1 MHGGGHGLPT
11 RRHTSAQHRES
22 ERGGRGR
29 RVGDPSRPGRSLP
42 RALDRP
48 DSSRPGDAGGC
59 RRHRLMTSTFDT
71 AASPRRGNGITTP
84 SRRGGSGRVLTD
96 VVVDLGF
103 VDRGTM
109 DHAIDRSTASGG
121 APEHILV
128 EDGTLTGDQLARA
141 VAERFG
147 LDHVDLKLYRV
158 DPDAAKLVAPAA
170 VRRYQAVPVSFVGD
184 RTLLVAMVDPANVLA
199 IDDIAVMTGYEVR
212 PAVASLKDVDW
223 LLERLED
230 PNFGVG
236 ATAPEEREDDPGAD
250 QPPAAAERP
259 PAPLYDIRENAPI
272 NFGVGG
278 EDASV
283 IQLVPRVIKEAV
295 ERGASDIH
303 FEPQEEEMR
312 VRYRIDG
319 VLQEAATVPV
329 SAVPAVISRLK
340 ILSDLDIAERR
351 VPQDGRISMDV
362 AEKPIDLRVAT
373 LPAQYGEKVV
383 MRILDQSKVMIQL
396 EQLGMLPQALERFS
410 KAFAQAHGA
419 VLVTGPTGS
428 GKSTSLY
435 GALNQLNT
443 IEKHIITIEDPVE
456 YQLTGI
462 TQVQVN
468 NKAGLTFA
476 SGLRSMMR
484 ADPDIIMVGE
494 IRGRETAQIAIEAAL
509 TGHLVLSTLHTND
522 APGAVTR
529 LIEMGVEPFLVGSAV
544 DCVVAQRLARLLCE
558 ECKQRVTLPA
568 EVLRANGFNVGL
580 DLECFE
586 PVGCARCGG
595 SGYKGRIGL
604 YKVMMVS
611 ETIRSLA
618 VAREPA
624 ETIARAAVHEGMMRL
639 REDGLEKV
647 RRGLTSIAEIARVA
661 GTK

>member
-1 MHGGGHGLPT
+1 MTPT
-11 RRHTSAQHRES
+11 T
-22 ERGGRGR
+22 
-29 RVGDPSRPGRSLP
+29 
-42 RALDRP
+42 
-48 DSSRPGDAGGC
+48 
-59 RRHRLMTSTFDT
+59 DT
-71 AASPRRGNGITTP
+71 APKPKRGNGITTP

-96 VVVDLGF
+96 VLVDLGF

-109 DHAIDRSTASGG
+109 DLAIERGNDKGSL
-121 APEHILV
+121 PERVLV
-128 EDGTLTGDQLARA
+128 EDGTLSETQLSRA

-147 LDHVDLKLYRV
+147 LDHVDLEAYRV
-158 DPDAAKLVAPAA
+158 DPDAAKLVTPAA
-170 VRRYQAVPVSFVGD
+170 VRRYQAVPVAFAGD

-212 PAVASLKDVDW
+212 PAVASLADVER

-230 PNFGVG
+230 PEFGHG
-236 ATAPEEREDDPGAD
+236 AIAPDEDDP
-250 QPPAAAERP
+250 AAADAGVP
-259 PAPLYDIRENAPI
+259 KPSQPSGPLYDIRENQPI
-272 NFGVGG
+272 NFGASG

-283 IQLVPRVIKEAV
+283 IQLVHRVIKEAV
-295 ERGASDIH
+295 ERGTSDIH
-303 FEPQEEEMR
+303 FEPGEDEMR

-319 VLQEAATVPV
+319 VLQEAATVPS
-329 SAVPAVISRLK
+329 SAVPAVVSRIK

-351 VPQDGRISMDV
+351 IPQDGRISLEV
-362 AEKPIDLRVAT
+362 ADKPIDLRVAT

-396 EQLGMLPQALERFS
+396 EQLGMLPQALERFT
-410 KAFAQAHGA
+410 KAFSQAHGA

-494 IRGRETAQIAIEAAL
+494 IRDRETAQIAIEAAL

-529 LIEMGVEPFLVGSAV
+529 LIEMGIEPFLVGSAV

-558 ECKQRVTLPA
+558 ECKRRTTITADVMRT
-568 EVLRANGFNVGL
+568 NGFNVGL
-580 DLECFE
+580 DLEAYE

-604 YKVMMVS
+604 YEVMWVS
-611 ETIRSLA
+611 DTIRALA

-624 ETIARAAVHEGMMRL
+624 ETIAHAAVHEGMMRL

-647 RRGLTSIAEIARVA
+647 RRGLTSISEIARVA
-661 GTK
+661 GTR

>member
-1 MHGGGHGLPT
+1 MHGGGHGLPE
-11 RRHTSAQHRES
+11 RRHTAP
-22 ERGGRGR
+22 ERRKGERSGGGRR
-29 RVGDPSRPGRSLP
+29 PGDPGRPGRSLT

-48 DSSRPGDAGGC
+48 DGSRSGDAGG
-59 RRHRLMTSTFDT
+59 RRRPRPMTSTFE
-71 AASPRRGNGITTP
+71 SSSRPRRGNGITTP
-84 SRRGGSGRVLTD
+84 TRRGGSGRVLTD
-96 VVVDLGF
+96 VIVDLGF

-109 DHAIDRSTASGG
+109 DLAIERGTANGSSG
-121 APEHILV
+121 ERVLV
-128 EDGTLTGDQLARA
+128 QDGTLSDDHLARA

-147 LDHVDLKLYRV
+147 LDHLDLGLYRV

-170 VRRYQAVPVSFVGD
+170 VRRYQAVPVSFTGD
-184 RTLLVAMVDPANVLA
+184 RTLIVAMVDPANVLA

-212 PAVASLKDVDW
+212 PAVASLADVER
-223 LLERLED
+223 LLKRLED
-230 PNFGVG
+230 PNFGDG
-236 ATAPEEREDDPGAD
+236 AVAPEELEIADD
-250 QPPAAAERP
+250 PAAASTP
-259 PAPLYDIRENAPI
+259 AAPAAPLYDIRENQPI
-272 NFGVGG
+272 NFGAAG
-278 EDASV
+278 EDSSV
-283 IQLVPRVIKEAV
+283 IQLVHRVIAEAV

-319 VLQEAATVPV
+319 VLQEAATVPA
-329 SAVPAVISRLK
+329 SAIPAVVSRVK

-351 VPQDGRISMDV
+351 IPQDGRISMEVGD
-362 AEKPIDLRVAT
+362 KPIDLRVAT

-396 EQLGMLPQALERFS
+396 EQLGMLPQALERFT
-410 KAFAQAHGA
+410 KAFSQAHGA

-443 IEKHIITIEDPVE
+443 VEKHIITIEDPVE

-494 IRGRETAQIAIEAAL
+494 IRDRETAQIAIEAAL

-558 ECKQRVTLPA
+558 ECKRRTTITS
-568 EVLRANGFNVGL
+568 EVMRANGFNVGL
-580 DLECFE
+580 DLEAYE

-604 YKVMMVS
+604 YEVMWVS
-611 ETIRSLA
+611 DTIRALA

-624 ETIARAAVHEGMMRL
+624 ETIAHAAVHEGMMRL

-647 RRGLTSIAEIARVA
+647 RRGLTSISEIARVA
-661 GTK
+661 GTR

>member
-1 MHGGGHGLPT
+1 MNPPAQTGAPP
-11 RRHTSAQHRES
+11 SAK
-22 ERGGRGR
+22 
-29 RVGDPSRPGRSLP
+29 RPKKGS
-42 RALDRP
+42 
-48 DSSRPGDAGGC
+48 GV
-59 RRHRLMTSTFDT
+59 
-71 AASPRRGNGITTP
+71 TTP

-96 VVVDLGF
+96 VIVDLGF
-103 VDRGTM
+103 VERGEM
-109 DHAIDRSTASGG
+109 DEAIDRANGAGS
-121 APEHILV
+121 APERLLV
-128 EDGTLTGDQLARA
+128 NDGTLSENELARS

-147 LDHVDLKLYRV
+147 LDHLDLGIYKV
-158 DPDAAKLVAPAA
+158 DPEAAKLVTPAA
-170 VRRYQAVPVSFVGD
+170 VKRYQAVPVSFVGD

-199 IDDIAVMTGYEVR
+199 VDDIAVMTGYEVR
-212 PAVASLKDVDW
+212 PAVASSADIGQ

-230 PNFGVG
+230 PDFGNG
-236 ATAPEEREDDPGAD
+236 AVAPDLEDPEDDQARANAA
-250 QPPAAAERP
+250 PAAP
-259 PAPLYDIRENAPI
+259 SGPLYDLRDNAPI
-272 NFGVGG
+272 NFGASG

-283 IQLVPRVIKEAV
+283 IQLVHRVIKEAV

-303 FEPQEEEMR
+303 FEPGDEDMR

-319 VLQEAATVPV
+319 VLQEAATVPA
-329 SAVPAVISRLK
+329 SAVPAVTSRVK

-351 VPQDGRISMDV
+351 VPQDGRISLEV
-362 AEKPIDLRVAT
+362 AGKAIDLRVAT
-373 LPAQYGEKVV
+373 LPCAYGENVV
-383 MRILDQSKVMIQL
+383 MRILDQSKVMIEL
-396 EQLGMLPQALERFS
+396 EQLGMLPQALERFT
-410 KAFAQAHGA
+410 KAFSQAHGA

-443 IEKHIITIEDPVE
+443 IEKNIITIEDPVE
-456 YQLTGI
+456 YQLDGI

-476 SGLRSMMR
+476 GGLRSMMR

-494 IRGRETAQIAIEAAL
+494 IRDRETAQIAIEAAL

-529 LIEMGVEPFLVGSAV
+529 LIEMGIEPFLVGSAV

-558 ECKQRVTLPA
+558 ECKRRTTITADVM
-568 EVLRANGFNVGL
+568 RANGFNVGL
-580 DLECFE
+580 DLEAYE

-604 YKVMMVS
+604 YEVMWVS
-611 ETIRSLA
+611 DAIRALA

-624 ETIARAAVHEGMMRL
+624 ETIAHAAVHEGMMRL

-647 RRGLTSIAEIARVA
+647 RRGLTSISEIARVA
-661 GTK
+661 GTR

>member
-1 MHGGGHGLPT
+1 M
-11 RRHTSAQHRES
+11 
-22 ERGGRGR
+22 
-29 RVGDPSRPGRSLP
+29 
-42 RALDRP
+42 
-48 DSSRPGDAGGC
+48 SS
-59 RRHRLMTSTFDT
+59 TTDT
-71 AASPRRGNGITTP
+71 APARTKRGNGITQP

-96 VVVDLGF
+96 VIVDLGF

-109 DHAIDRSTASGG
+109 DLAIERGTENGSG
-121 APEHILV
+121 AERLLIS
-128 EDGTLTGDQLARA
+128 DGTLSHDHLARA

-147 LDHVDLKLYRV
+147 LDHVDLGVYRV

-170 VRRYQAVPVSFVGD
+170 VKRYQAVPVSFAGD

-212 PAVASLKDVDW
+212 PAVSSLADVEA
-223 LLERLED
+223 LLERLQD

-236 ATAPEEREDDPGAD
+236 AIAPDEADPDAESAGVPAREPSSGPMYDYRQDN
-250 QPPAAAERP
+250 QPVH
-259 PAPLYDIRENAPI
+259 
-272 NFGVGG
+272 FGVGG

-283 IQLVPRVIKEAV
+283 IQLVHRVIKDAV

-303 FEPQEEEMR
+303 FEPGDEEMR
-312 VRYRIDG
+312 IRYRIDG
-319 VLQEAATVPV
+319 VLQEAATVPS
-329 SAVPAVISRLK
+329 SAVPAVVSRVK

-351 VPQDGRISMDV
+351 IPQDGRISLDV
-362 AEKPIDLRVAT
+362 GEKAIDLRVAT
-373 LPAQYGEKVV
+373 LPASYGEKVV
-383 MRILDQSKVMIQL
+383 MRILDQSKVLIDL
-396 EQLGMLPQALERFS
+396 EQLGMLPQALERFT
-410 KAFAQAHGA
+410 KAFGQAHGA

-456 YQLTGI
+456 YQLAGI

-494 IRGRETAQIAIEAAL
+494 IRDRETAQIAIEAAL

-558 ECKQRVTLPA
+558 ECKRRTTISA
-568 EVLRANGFNVGL
+568 EVMRANGFNVGL
-580 DLECFE
+580 ALEAYE

-604 YKVMMVS
+604 YEVMWVS
-611 ETIRSLA
+611 DTIRSLA
-618 VAREPA
+618 VAREPS
-624 ETIARAAVHEGMMRL
+624 ETIAHAAVHEGMMRL

-661 GTK
+661 GTR

>member
-1 MHGGGHGLPT
+1 M
-11 RRHTSAQHRES
+11 S
-22 ERGGRGR
+22 
-29 RVGDPSRPGRSLP
+29 
-42 RALDRP
+42 
-48 DSSRPGDAGGC
+48 
-59 RRHRLMTSTFDT
+59 STFET
-71 AASPRRGNGITTP
+71 TPRPRRGNGITTP
-84 SRRGGSGRVLTD
+84 TRRGGSGRVLTD
-96 VVVDLGF
+96 VIVDLGF

-109 DHAIDRSTASGG
+109 DLAIERGNSNGS
-121 APEHILV
+121 APERVLV
-128 EDGTLTGDQLARA
+128 IDGTLSDEQLSRS

-147 LDHVDLKLYRV
+147 LDHIDLALYRV
-158 DPDAAKLVAPAA
+158 DPDAAKLVTPAA
-170 VRRYQAVPVSFVGD
+170 VRRYQAVPVSFTGD
-184 RTLLVAMVDPANVLA
+184 RTLIVAMVDPANVLA

-212 PAVASLKDVDW
+212 PAVSSLADVER
-223 LLERLED
+223 LLKRLED
-230 PNFGVG
+230 PNFGDG
-236 ATAPEEREDDPGAD
+236 AVAPEELEISDD
-250 QPPAAAERP
+250 PAAASAP
-259 PAPLYDIRENAPI
+259 AAPAAPLYDFRENQPI
-272 NFGVGG
+272 NFGAAG
-278 EDASV
+278 EDSSV
-283 IQLVPRVIKEAV
+283 IQLVHRVIAEAV
-295 ERGASDIH
+295 DRGASDIH

-329 SAVPAVISRLK
+329 SAIPAVVSRVK
-340 ILSDLDIAERR
+340 ILADLDIAERR
-351 VPQDGRISMDV
+351 IPQDGRISMEVGD
-362 AEKPIDLRVAT
+362 KPIDLRVAT
-373 LPAQYGEKVV
+373 LPSQYGEKCV

-396 EQLGMLPQALERFS
+396 EQLGMLPQALERFT
-410 KAFAQAHGA
+410 KAFSQSHGA

-494 IRGRETAQIAIEAAL
+494 IRDRETAQIAIEAAL

-522 APGAVTR
+522 APGAVSR

-558 ECKQRVTLPA
+558 ECKRRTTITS
-568 EVLRANGFNVGL
+568 EVMRANGFNVGL
-580 DLECFE
+580 DLEAYE

-604 YKVMMVS
+604 YEVMWVS
-611 ETIRSLA
+611 DTIRSLA

-624 ETIARAAVHEGMMRL
+624 ETIAHAAVHEGMMRL

-661 GTK
+661 GTR